1 MNNNWTLSK
10 IFWTGLGIIVGFWL
24 IKTILL
30 ATMALV
36 FKLVIPALV
45 IGAIVYAVLRVSK
58 GKALG
63 GSNRRPL
70 P

>member
-10 IFWTGLGIIVGFWL
+10 ILWTGVGVLVGFWV

-30 ATMALV
+30 ATIALV
-36 FKLVIPALV
+36 FKFLIPALV
-45 IGAIVYAVLRVSK
+45 IGAIVYGVMSISK

>member
-10 IFWTGLGIIVGFWL
+10 ILWTGIGILVGWWI
-24 IKTILL
+24 IKMVLAATFALL
-30 ATMALV
+30 
-36 FKLVIPALV
+36 FKVVIPALV
-45 IGAIVYAVLRVSK
+45 IGAIIYGVMRISK

>member
-10 IFWTGLGIIVGFWL
+10 ILWTGIGILVGWWI
-24 IKTILL
+24 IKTVLAATFALL
-30 ATMALV
+30 

-45 IGAIVYAVLRVSK
+45 IGAIVYGVMRISK